1 MRMEEAAMRLCHCA
15 VQLTLI
21 GSVLIGVRDADA
33 EWFWQ
38 NPWPQGNDL
47 RAVAVPDAETVF
59 AVSGGLVLKSTDG
72 GGTWTIQNVRPT
84 GSNLGLADISCV
96 DANTCM
102 AVGFDGGSDASVLR
116 TVDGWATWITT
127 RQSYGPSTRLH
138 GVSCADAQTCA
149 AVGTVFTRKPTPEDP
164 TAYTALNLRT
174 TDGGATW
181 TQQPVGST
189 TWLESVSCTD
199 TNTCTVV
206 GGYWRSTFQTVG
218 DGYILRTTDGG
229 TTWTTQYTDL
239 HRGRV
244 TAVSCAGSTC
254 VALQGFSQGSATG
267 KILWT
272 TDGGNSWSVSGEFQ
286 PTKNPSLFR
295 VSCGDPD
302 ACTAAGNGIIMRT
315 ADSGATWNEQFRGAS
330 SLLGVS
336 FANANTGTVV
346 GAAGFILRTDDGGI
360 TWVEQSRGTRTELN
374 AVSFTD
380 ASTGTAVGHN
390 GTILR
395 TTDGGATWVEQS
407 SGTTQGLNAV
417 SFIDADTGTAVG
429 ANGTILRT
437 IDGGASWV
445 PQSSG
450 TTRSLTGVSC
460 ADAQT
465 CTAVGYGPTDLPILR
480 TDDGGI
486 TWIQQSGGTGS
497 LLGISCTDVNT
508 CTAVGMSNNGR
519 ILLMRT
525 STGGAIWNIRA
536 YGVYGE
542 DPAPLNAVSCTDFF
556 ICTAVGSDGLLRTT
570 DGWQTW
576 TTQQFGSVFGISCPD
591 VDTCT
596 TVGGTIRQTRDGAAT
611 WTTQSSGIFR
621 VLRGIS
627 CTDADTCTAVGTVGT
642 IVRTGTSQSASYD
655 LTVAKD
661 GNGDGAVTSSSSPA
675 GAGEIDCGNTCTATY
690 ASGTV
695 VTLTAQAAIGSTFA
709 SWNGCDAVSGATCT
723 VTTSEEKWVGAT
735 FTGSQFPLTVWQD
748 GSGSGRVTSDPAGID
763 CGLDCSETYA
773 SGTVVTL
780 VAAAAAGSTFAGW
793 RGCDTVSDM
802 TCTVTTNEEKW
813 VGATFTGSQFPLTVW
828 QDGTGSGRVT
838 SNPAGI
844 DCGLDCSETYASGT
858 VVTLVA
864 AADDG
869 STFAG
874 WSGCDTVTGMTCTVT
889 TSEEKWVAAT
899 FTGSTVE

>member
-1 MRMEEAAMRLCHCA
+1 MRTGE
-15 VQLTLI
+15 
-21 GSVLIGVRDADA
+21 VR
-33 EWFWQ
+33 
-38 NPWPQGNDL
+38 
-47 RAVAVPDAETVF
+47 
-59 AVSGGLVLKSTDG
+59 
-72 GGTWTIQNVRPT
+72 
-84 GSNLGLADISCV
+84 
-96 DANTCM
+96 
-102 AVGFDGGSDASVLR
+102 
-116 TVDGWATWITT
+116 
-127 RQSYGPSTRLH
+127 
-138 GVSCADAQTCA
+138 
-149 AVGTVFTRKPTPEDP
+149 
-164 TAYTALNLRT
+164 
-174 TDGGATW
+174 
-181 TQQPVGST
+181 
-189 TWLESVSCTD
+189 
-199 TNTCTVV
+199 
-206 GGYWRSTFQTVG
+206 FQTAG

-229 TTWTTQYTDL
+229 TTWTTQSTDL
-239 HRGRV
+239 RRGRV

-254 VALQGFSQGSATG
+254 VALQGFGQSSATG

-272 TDGGNSWSVSGEFQ
+272 TDGGNNWSVSGGF
-286 PTKNPSLFR
+286 PPNSPGLFR
-295 VSCGDPD
+295 VSCGDAD
-302 ACTAAGNGIIMRT
+302 ACTAAGSGIIMRT

-360 TWVEQSRGTRTELN
+360 TWVEQSRGTRTDLN

-380 ASTGTAVGHN
+380 ASTGTAVGRN

-450 TTRSLTGVSC
+450 TTRSLSGVSC

-480 TDDGGI
+480 TNDGGI
-486 TWIQQSGGTGS
+486 TWMQQSGGAGS

-508 CTAVGMSNNGR
+508 CTAVGLSNNHR

-542 DPAPLNAVSCTDFF
+542 DPPPLNAVSCTDFY
-556 ICTAVGSDGLLRTT
+556 ICTAVGSDVLLRTT
-570 DGWQTW
+570 DGWETW
-576 TTQQFGSVFGISCPD
+576 TTTQFEGALGISCPD

-596 TVGGTIRQTRDGAAT
+596 TVSATIRQTRDGAAT
-611 WTTQSSGIFR
+611 WTTQSSGSFR
-621 VLRGIS
+621 VLNGIS
-627 CTDADTCTAVGTVGT
+627 CTDADTCTAVGTIGT
-642 IVRTGTSQSASYD
+642 IVRTETSQSASYD
-655 LTVAKD
+655 LTVVKD

-675 GAGEIDCGNTCTATY
+675 GAGEIDCGSTCTATY

-695 VTLTAQAAIGSTFA
+695 VTLAAQAAIGSTFA

-735 FTGSQFPLTVWQD
+735 FTGSHFPLTVWQD
-748 GSGSGRVTSDPAGID
+748 GSGSGRVTSSPAGID
-763 CGLDCSETYA
+763 CGLDCSQTYA

-793 RGCDTVSDM
+793 SGCDTVSDM
-802 TCTVTTNEEKW
+802 TCTVTTSEEKW

-844 DCGLDCSETYASGT
+844 DCGFDCSQTYASGTVVTLVAAADAGSIFAGWSGCDTVSDMTCTVTTSEEKWVGATFTGSQFPLTVWQDGSGSGRVTSSPAGIDCGLDCSETYASGT

-864 AADDG
+864 AADAG

-874 WSGCDTVTGMTCTVT
+874 WSGCDTVSDMTCTVT
-889 TSEEKWVAAT
+889 TSEERWVGATFTGSHFPLTVWQDGSGSGRVTSSPAGIDCGLDCSETYASGTVVTLVAAADAGSTFAGWSGCDTVSDMTCTVTTSEERWVGAT
-899 FTGSTVE
+899 FTGSTVEP